1 MIMIMTIVIKVNC
14 YYAIKI
20 PRILWCFL
28 KVILFV
34 TLTILY
40 LDECQVTFA
49 IKFAI
54 KYPHVTSGNDVIDNA
69 IIAKLGF
76 FVAAT
81 RFHYRVKNK

>member
-28 KVILFV
+28 KIILFV

-40 LDECQVTFA
+40 LEECQVTFA
-49 IKFAI
+49 IK
-54 KYPHVTSGNDVIDNA
+54 YLPMSHRVMTSSI
-69 IIAKLGF
+69 
-76 FVAAT
+76 T
-81 RFHYRVKNK
+81 RLLAS

>member
-28 KVILFV
+28 KIILFT

-40 LDECQVTFA
+40 QEECQVTFA

-54 KYPHVTSGNDVIDNA
+54 KYLPMSHRVMTSSI
-69 IIAKLGF
+69 
-76 FVAAT
+76 T
-81 RFHYRVKNK
+81 RLLPS

>member
-28 KVILFV
+28 KIILFV

-40 LDECQVTFA
+40 LEECQVTFA

-54 KYPHVTSGNDVIDNA
+54 KYLPMSHRVMTSSI
-69 IIAKLGF
+69 
-76 FVAAT
+76 T
-81 RFHYRVKNK
+81 RLLPS

>member
-1 MIMIMTIVIKVNC
+1 MIMIMTIVIKVN

-28 KVILFV
+28 KIILFV

-40 LDECQVTFA
+40 LEECQVTFV

-54 KYPHVTSGNDVIDNA
+54 KYLPMSHRVMTSSITP
-69 IIAKLGF
+69 LLPS
-76 FVAAT
+76 
-81 RFHYRVKNK
+81 